1 MRVYKEDFPS
11 SFFGAAGDAPQG
23 LLSQDFIFR
32 GEQKEATPLQAIESN
47 QRLLIHFSRWRC
59 TLGINKGRFLSPSP
73 LEVLTLRLRLSI
85 E

>member
-23 LLSQDFIFR
+23 LLSQSFIFRR

-47 QRLLIHFSRWRC
+47 VYYQIR
-59 TLGINKGRFLSPSP
+59 
-73 LEVLTLRLRLSI
+73 
-85 E
+85 